1 MGIITIEHTDRLVWL
16 GRYTERVYTTIRMFS
31 DSFDRLLSHDGDAI
45 ADFCRKLDIPM
56 IYTDHRDFLRRY
68 NFDRGNPDSVAA
80 NLDRVYDNAVVMR
93 DEIGSEAICY
103 VQMAV
108 YALNR
113 ASCSETPYLDMQRV
127 SDNMLAFWAICDDQ
141 IESENA
147 RNIIKVGKRIERI
160 DLYARLSQPRE
171 ALRREIRRLSARIPR
186 TNLHYRA
193 DRLERLQSMIEE
205 AEIPYRGILACVDSV
220 LEV

>member
-1 MGIITIEHTDRLVWL
+1 MGIITVEHTGRLVWL
-16 GRYTERVYTTIRMFS
+16 GRYTERVYTTIRIFS
-31 DSFDRLLSHDGDAI
+31 DSFDKLISHNAGAI
-45 ADFCRKLDIPM
+45 EDFCRKLDIPM
-56 IYTDHRDFLRRY
+56 IYSDHQDFLRRY
-68 NFDRGNPDSVAA
+68 NFDRGNPDSVASS
-80 NLDRVYDNAVVMR
+80 LDRVYDNAVVMR

-103 VQMAV
+103 IQMAV

-113 ASCSETPYLDMQRV
+113 ASRSETPYLDMQRV
-127 SDNMLAFWAICDDQ
+127 SDNMLAFWGICDDQ

-186 TNLHYRA
+186 TNLHYRE
-193 DRLERLQSMIEE
+193 DRIQQLQDLIEQE
-205 AEIPYRGILACVDSV
+205 EIPYTRILTCVDSV

>member
-1 MGIITIEHTDRLVWL
+1 MGIITIEHTDRLIWL

-31 DSFDRLLSHDGDAI
+31 DSFDKLLSHDEDAVS
-45 ADFCRKLDIPM
+45 DFCRKLDIPM
-56 IYTDHRDFLRRY
+56 IYTDPLDFLRRY
-68 NFDRGNPDSVAA
+68 NFDRENPDSVAS

-108 YALNR
+108 YALAR
-113 ASCSETPYLDMQRV
+113 ASQSETPYLDMQRV
-127 SDNMLAFWAICDDQ
+127 SDNMLAFWAVCDDQ
-141 IESENA
+141 IESENV

-186 TNLHYRA
+186 TNLHYST
-193 DRLERLQSMIEE
+193 DRLQLLLDLIEQE
-205 AEIPYRGILACVDSV
+205 EIPYFSILTCVDSV
-220 LEV
+220 LEA